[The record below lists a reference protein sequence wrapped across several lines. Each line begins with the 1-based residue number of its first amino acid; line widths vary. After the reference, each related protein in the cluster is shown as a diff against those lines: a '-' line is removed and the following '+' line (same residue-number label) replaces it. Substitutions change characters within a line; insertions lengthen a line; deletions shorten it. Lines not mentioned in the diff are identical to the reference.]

1 MQIKKTRRRAGKIR
15 RRPPHV
21 AMVASLGEARA
32 ALTIAREEGSAAVLV
47 SPPGAAAY
55 LGVGFFAAL
64 IDAARVEFPDVA
76 IEGAMDCGA
85 DPGHALAA
93 LRLGFKT
100 VVLRGHPR
108 AHARVT
114 AIAGAMGARVL
125 RVPPLRATAR
135 GGG

>member
-1 MQIKKTRRRAGKIR
+1 MQIKKTRRRAGKAG

-21 AMVASLGEARA
+21 AVVSSLGEARA
-32 ALTIAREEGSAAVLV
+32 ALTVARAGGIAAVLV

-64 IDAARVEFPDVA
+64 IEAARAEFPDVA
-76 IEGAMDCGA
+76 IEAAMDCGA

-108 AHARVT
+108 ARARVT
-114 AIAGAMGARVL
+114 AIAREMGARVL
-125 RVPPLRATAR
+125 RIPPPRS